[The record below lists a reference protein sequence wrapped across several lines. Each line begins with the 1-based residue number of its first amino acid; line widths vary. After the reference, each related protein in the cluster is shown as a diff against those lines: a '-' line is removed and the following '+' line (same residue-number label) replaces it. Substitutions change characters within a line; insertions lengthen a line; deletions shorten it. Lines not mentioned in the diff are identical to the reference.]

1 MVKVIQNMSLS
12 IGHINGE
19 ARTQD
24 FSLGGDKFVRC
35 ANPGIFLPPPLALKM
50 LLFYIKST
58 ITLSSPKYVSVV
70 PLWSQFKDYILLF

>member
-35 ANPGIFLPPPLALKM
+35 ANPGIFLPPPPGLKN
-50 LLFYIKST
+50 
-58 ITLSSPKYVSVV
+58 VV
-70 PLWSQFKDYILLF
+70 ILY